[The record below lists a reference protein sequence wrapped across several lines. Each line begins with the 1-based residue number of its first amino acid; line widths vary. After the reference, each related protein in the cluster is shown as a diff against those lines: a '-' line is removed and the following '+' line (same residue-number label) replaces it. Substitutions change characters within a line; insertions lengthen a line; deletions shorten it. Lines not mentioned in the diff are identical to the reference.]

1 MASRETLGVEPPWLL
16 MTMPFNPKIHV
27 HRKVS
32 TVLEGL
38 RAARL
43 HPQPEPRQPGIP
55 NLIPRA
61 PEPRRYRP
69 HRRSAISAAD
79 EIPAHD
85 QSQDRQSSWARTAC
99 DVACSRRRG
108 DRIVGRL
115 AAVHESF
122 DGTFATCRRT
132 SKMSAYRGRPEVI
145 GRMAKR
151 RF

>member
-43 HPQPEPRQPGIP
+43 HPQPEPSQLGIP
-55 NLIPRA
+55 NPITARPG
-61 PEPRRYRP
+61 PRRYRP
-69 HRRSAISAAD
+69 HRRSAVSAAN

-85 QSQDRQSSWARTAC
+85 QPQDRQSSWLELLATLPAC
-99 DVACSRRRG
+99 AD
-108 DRIVGRL
+108 
-115 AAVHESF
+115 
-122 DGTFATCRRT
+122 
-132 SKMSAYRGRPEVI
+132 EVI
-145 GRMAKR
+145 E
-151 RF
+151 